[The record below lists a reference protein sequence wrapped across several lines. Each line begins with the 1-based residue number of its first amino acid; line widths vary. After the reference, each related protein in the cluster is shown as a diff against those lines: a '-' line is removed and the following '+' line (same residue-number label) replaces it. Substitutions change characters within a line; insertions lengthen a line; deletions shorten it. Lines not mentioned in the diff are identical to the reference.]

1 MVFQPLKITDKTGQ
15 EVILRNAETGDAE
28 NLINYLKATTEETPY
43 LIREPEEVTLS
54 LEEEQ
59 SFIRR
64 IIASD
69 RELMLIATINGKH
82 IGNCSLMSVGGYRRY
97 RHRCDVAIA
106 LYQEYCGRGIGKMML
121 ETVLKTAK
129 EAGYEQAELDVV
141 SANEAAIRLYEKL
154 GFRQYGVFPHNM
166 KYRDGSY
173 ADCVWMMKE
182 L

>member
-43 LIREPEEVTLS
+43 LIREPDEVTLS

-69 RELMLIATINGKH
+69 RELMLIATINGKLFAYERWRLQE
-82 IGNCSLMSVGGYRRY
+82 IPPSVRRCDCTVSGVLRQ
-97 RHRCDVAIA
+97 RHRKNDAGNRFKDS
-106 LYQEYCGRGIGKMML
+106 ERGGL
-121 ETVLKTAK
+121 
-129 EAGYEQAELDVV
+129 
-141 SANEAAIRLYEKL
+141 
-154 GFRQYGVFPHNM
+154 
-166 KYRDGSY
+166 
-173 ADCVWMMKE
+173 
-182 L
+182 

>member
-28 NLINYLKATTEETPY
+28 NLINYLKAATEETPY
-43 LIREPEEVTLS
+43 LIREPDEVTLS

-82 IGNCSLMSVGGYRRY
+82 IV
-97 RHRCDVAIA
+97 
-106 LYQEYCGRGIGKMML
+106 
-121 ETVLKTAK
+121 
-129 EAGYEQAELDVV
+129 
-141 SANEAAIRLYEKL
+141 RL
-154 GFRQYGVFPHNM
+154 
-166 KYRDGSY
+166 
-173 ADCVWMMKE
+173 
-182 L
+182 

>member
-43 LIREPEEVTLS
+43 LIREPDEVTLS

-82 IGNCSLMSVGGYRRY
+82 IGNCSLMSVGGYRSPPSVRRCDCTVSGVLRQ
-97 RHRCDVAIA
+97 RHRKNDAGNRFKDS
-106 LYQEYCGRGIGKMML
+106 ERGGL
-121 ETVLKTAK
+121 
-129 EAGYEQAELDVV
+129 
-141 SANEAAIRLYEKL
+141 
-154 GFRQYGVFPHNM
+154 
-166 KYRDGSY
+166 
-173 ADCVWMMKE
+173 
-182 L
+182 